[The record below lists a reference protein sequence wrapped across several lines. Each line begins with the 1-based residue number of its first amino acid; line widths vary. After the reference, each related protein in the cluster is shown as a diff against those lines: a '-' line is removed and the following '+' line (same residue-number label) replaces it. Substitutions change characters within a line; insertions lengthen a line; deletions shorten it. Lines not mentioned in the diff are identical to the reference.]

1 MIIFALLFL
10 YPWQPVIEQQRA
22 QSGACLSGKRDRKTS
37 FVMLRFQKK
46 KKLHRSR
53 ICELCG
59 FSSRSVS
66 VCQERAHENNLTA
79 ERRFWAAFYLFDR
92 ELMPT
97 FSFFSACLQETQ
109 ALYYFQMKSVARNT
123 WLDRRSEVR

>member
-1 MIIFALLFL
+1 M
-10 YPWQPVIEQQRA
+10 QR
-22 QSGACLSGKRDRKTS
+22 L
-37 FVMLRFQKK
+37 KK
-46 KKLHRSR
+46 KKKKKNCIGQESVSFA
-53 ICELCG
+53 G
-59 FSSRSVS
+59 FQARSVS

-97 FSFFSACLQETQ
+97 FSFSSARLQETQ

-123 WLDRRSEVR
+123 WLDRRSEVRWA

>member
-1 MIIFALLFL
+1 M
-10 YPWQPVIEQQRA
+10 IEQQRA

-37 FVMLRFQKK
+37 FVMLRFQK

-97 FSFFSACLQETQ
+97 FSFFLRLFTGNVGTVLLPDEVLLETHG
-109 ALYYFQMKSVARNT
+109 
-123 WLDRRSEVR
+123 